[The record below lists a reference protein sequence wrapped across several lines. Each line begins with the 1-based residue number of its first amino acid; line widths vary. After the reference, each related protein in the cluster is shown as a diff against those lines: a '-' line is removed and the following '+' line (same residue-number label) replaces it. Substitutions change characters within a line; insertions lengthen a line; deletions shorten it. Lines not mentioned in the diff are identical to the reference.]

1 MRITLAEEI
10 TLLSLDDAS
19 GVLKRRQSAAWAV
32 AAAVL
37 LELVMRE
44 RVSVS
49 GKYLQLLDTSP
60 TGEELLDGRIELM
73 QSWLRGKSMRRV
85 TDWLTKDQARV
96 LAATVSRLAERGVVG
111 EERHKALGIFPV
123 RLYPEVDGE
132 VERALRERLASVVLK
147 GAEPDER
154 TAGLIALIHSA
165 KLHALAFPGHP
176 SEETSARMAEIA
188 DGQWAAES
196 VRAAIR
202 DMRMAM
208 AAVTVATAAAVS

>member
-1 MRITLAEEI
+1 MKITLAEEI
-10 TLLSLDDAS
+10 TLLSLDDES
-19 GVLKRRQSAAWAV
+19 GAFRRRQSAGWAV
-32 AAAVL
+32 AGAVL
-37 LELVMRE
+37 LELVVLE

-49 GKYLQLLDTSP
+49 GKYLQLVDTSP

-73 QSWLRGKSMRRV
+73 DGWLRGKSMRRV
-85 TDWLTKDQARV
+85 TDWLTKDQSRV
-96 LAATVSRLAERGVVG
+96 MAAAVSRLAARGVVG

-154 TAGLIALIHSA
+154 TAGLVALIHSA
-165 KLHALAFPGHP
+165 KLHALAFPGR
-176 SEETSARMAEIA
+176 SRKETSARMAEIA

-202 DMRMAM
+202 DMQMAM
-208 AAVTVATAAAVS
+208 AAVTVVTAAAVS

>member
-1 MRITLAEEI
+1 MTITLAEEI
-10 TLLSLDDAS
+10 TLLSLDDES
-19 GVLKRRQSAAWAV
+19 GALKRRQSAGWAV
-32 AAAVL
+32 AGALL
-37 LELVMRE
+37 LELVMLE

-49 GKYLQLLDTSP
+49 SKYLQLVDTSP
-60 TGEELLDGRIELM
+60 TGEKLLDGRIELM
-73 QSWLRGKSMRRV
+73 DTWLRGKKMRRV

-96 LAATVSRLAERGVVG
+96 VAAVVSRLAERGVVG

-132 VERALRERLASVVLK
+132 VERALRERLEAVVLG

-154 TAGLIALIHSA
+154 TAGLVALIHSA
-165 KLHALAFPGHP
+165 KLHALAFPGRP
-176 SEETSARMAEIA
+176 RKEISARMAEIA

-202 DMRMAM
+202 DMQMAV
-208 AAVTVATAAAVS
+208 AAVTVVTAAAVV